1 MNIEPLLK
9 ALSEALAGEG
19 PAVQIAP
26 DGSFTLIPQGELGLP
41 ADSDTEIAA
50 VVLTSGSTGTPKRT
64 LLSVDALAASSVGT
78 ALALRGEGQ
87 WLLALPMNYVAGLQV
102 LVRSLFAGTRPWA
115 MDLSGGFTPEAFTE
129 AALELTDKMR
139 FTSLVPTQLSRL
151 LTNPSAETLT
161 VLRRFN
167 AILLGGGPINPVLLE
182 AARGAGLN
190 VVTTYGM
197 SETCGGCV
205 YDGVPLDGVQL
216 TIRNGKVVLGGDVVA
231 SGYLDN
237 AALTTASFFEEELDG
252 ELVRWYETGDLGEL
266 DSAGRL
272 RVLGRVDDVIITGGL
287 KVSAGAVTDG
297 LHRVPGV
304 REAFVVP
311 VPSAEWG
318 QAVAAMVVGSC
329 SLAELMA
336 RAAAVMEPHLVPKT
350 VVFVSE
356 LPLLASGKPDRT
368 AILSVLADAS
378 LAPNAENGTTAR
390 A

>member
-1 MNIEPLLK
+1 MFIEPLLK
-9 ALSEALAGEG
+9 ALSEALAGVG

-26 DGSFTLIPQGELGLP
+26 DGSFTLIPQSELGL
-41 ADSDTEIAA
+41 AEGSKTEIAA

-64 LLSVDALAASSVGT
+64 MLSVEALAASSVGT
-78 ALALRGEGQ
+78 ALTLQGEGQ

-151 LTNPSAETLT
+151 LRNPSAETLT

-205 YDGVPLDGVQL
+205 YDGVPLEGVRVA
-216 TIRNGKVVLGGDVVA
+216 IREGRVWLGGDVVA
-231 SGYLDN
+231 AGYLGN
-237 AALTTASFFEEELDG
+237 AALTEASFSEEEDDG
-252 ELVRWYETGDLGEL
+252 EMVRWYKSGDLGEL
-266 DSAGRL
+266 DGEGRL

-297 LHRVPGV
+297 LHRVQGV
-304 REAFVVP
+304 REAFVLP

-318 QAVAAMVVGSC
+318 QQVAAMVVGSC
-329 SLAELMA
+329 TEAELL
-336 RAAAVMEPHLVPKT
+336 AAAGTLMEPHLLPKT

-356 LPLLASGKPDRT
+356 LPLLPNGKPDRT
-368 AILSVLADAS
+368 AILAALLGAAQAV
-378 LAPNAENGTTAR
+378 
-390 A
+390 

>member
-1 MNIEPLLK
+1 MTIEPLLK
-9 ALSEALAGEG
+9 ALSEALSGEG

-26 DGSFTLIPQGELGLP
+26 DGSFTLIPQSELGL
-41 ADSDTEIAA
+41 AEGSETEIAA

-64 LLSVDALAASSVGT
+64 MLSVESLAASSVGT
-78 ALALRGEGQ
+78 AMALSGEGQ

-167 AILLGGGPINPVLLE
+167 AILLGGGPLNPVLLE

-190 VVTTYGM
+190 VITTYGM

-205 YDGVPLDGVQL
+205 YDGVPLEGVRLAIRDGRVW
-216 TIRNGKVVLGGDVVA
+216 LGGDMVA
-231 SGYLDN
+231 TGYLGD
-237 AALTTASFFEEELDG
+237 AALTSASFTEEMDDG
-252 ELVRWYETGDLGEL
+252 EMVRWYESGDLGDL
-266 DSAGRL
+266 DGEGRL
-272 RVLGRVDDVIITGGL
+272 RVLGRADDVIITGGL
-287 KVSAGAVTDG
+287 KVSPGAVTDG
-297 LHRVPGV
+297 LHRVQGV
-304 REAFVVP
+304 REAIVLP
-311 VPSAEWG
+311 VPSEEWG
-318 QAVAAMVVGSC
+318 QQVAAMLVASC
-329 SLAELMA
+329 TEAELL
-336 RAAAVMEPHLVPKT
+336 AAAGALLEPHLVPKT

-356 LPLLASGKPDRT
+356 LPLLPNGKPDRS
-368 AILSVLADAS
+368 AIL
-378 LAPNAENGTTAR
+378 TALTQ
-390 A
+390 AANVA

>member
-1 MNIEPLLK
+1 MTIEPLLK
-9 ALSEALAGEG
+9 ALSEALSGEG

-26 DGSFTLIPQGELGLP
+26 DGSFTLIPQSELGL
-41 ADSDTEIAA
+41 AEGSETEIAA

-64 LLSVDALAASSVGT
+64 MLSVESLAASSVGT
-78 ALALRGEGQ
+78 AMALSGEGQ

-190 VVTTYGM
+190 VITTYGM

-205 YDGVPLDGVQL
+205 YDGVPLEGVRLDIRDGRVF
-216 TIRNGKVVLGGDVVA
+216 LGGDVVA
-231 SGYLDN
+231 AGYLGD
-237 AALTTASFFEEELDG
+237 AALTSASFTEEADDG
-252 ELVRWYETGDLGEL
+252 EMVRWYESGDLGEL
-266 DSAGRL
+266 DGEGRL
-272 RVLGRVDDVIITGGL
+272 RVLGRADDVIITGGL
-287 KVSAGAVTDG
+287 KVSPGAVTDG
-297 LHRVPGV
+297 LHRVQGV
-304 REAFVVP
+304 REAIVLP
-311 VPSAEWG
+311 VPSEEWG
-318 QAVAAMVVGSC
+318 QQVAAMVVASC
-329 SLAELMA
+329 TEAELL
-336 RAAAVMEPHLVPKT
+336 AAAGELLEPHLVPKT

-356 LPLLASGKPDRT
+356 LPLLPNGKPDRS
-368 AILSVLADAS
+368 AILAALTGAAQ
-378 LAPNAENGTTAR
+378 AA
-390 A
+390 

>member
-9 ALSEALAGEG
+9 ALSEALSGEG

-26 DGSFTLIPQGELGLP
+26 DGSFTLIPQSELGLP

-64 LLSVDALAASSVGT
+64 MLSVESLAASSVGT
-78 ALALRGEGQ
+78 AMALQGEGQ

-129 AALELTDKMR
+129 GALELTDKMR
-139 FTSLVPTQLSRL
+139 FTSLVPTQLTRL
-151 LTNPSAETLT
+151 LNNPTAETLT

-197 SETCGGCV
+197 SETCGGAV
-205 YDGVPLDGVQL
+205 YDGVPLEGVELAIRDGRVW
-216 TIRNGKVVLGGDVVA
+216 LGGPVVA
-231 SGYLDN
+231 AGYLGD
-237 AALTTASFFEEELDG
+237 AALTQASFFEEEHDG
-252 ELVRWYETGDLGEL
+252 EMVRWYESGDLGEL
-266 DSAGRL
+266 DPEGRL

-287 KVSAGAVTDG
+287 KVSATAVTDG
-297 LHRVPGV
+297 LHRVQGV

-318 QAVAAMVVGSC
+318 QQVAAMVVASC
-329 SLAELMA
+329 SEAELMA
-336 RAAAVMEPHLVPKT
+336 GATSILEPHLVPKT

-356 LPLLASGKPDRT
+356 LPLLANGKPDRS
-368 AILSVLADAS
+368 AILATLADA
-378 LAPNAENGTTAR
+378 AQAA
-390 A
+390 

>member
-1 MNIEPLLK
+1 MNIEPVLK
-9 ALSEALAGEG
+9 ALSDALSGEG
-19 PAVQIAP
+19 PAVQIAA
-26 DGSFTLIPQGELGLP
+26 DGSFALLPQSELGRTEG
-41 ADSDTEIAA
+41 SGTEIAA

-87 WLLALPMNYVAGLQV
+87 WLLALPLNYVAGLQV

-139 FTSLVPTQLSRL
+139 FTSLVPTQLGRL
-151 LTNPSAETLT
+151 LNNPSAETLT

-205 YDGVPLDGVQL
+205 YDGVPLEGVQL
-216 TIRNGKVVLGGDVVA
+216 TLRNGKVVLGGAVVA

-237 AALTTASFFEEELDG
+237 AALSAASFFEEELDG

-304 REAFVVP
+304 REAFVAP
-311 VPSAEWG
+311 VPSEEWG
-318 QAVAAMVVGSC
+318 QAVAAMVVASGTE
-329 SLAELMA
+329 AELLTS
-336 RAAAVMEPHLVPKT
+336 AAEVMEAHLLPKT
-350 VVFVSE
+350 VVFVSA
-356 LPLLASGKPDRT
+356 LPLLGNGKPDRA
-368 AILSVLADAS
+368 AILAALTEAAH
-378 LAPNAENGTTAR
+378 AA
-390 A
+390 

>member
-1 MNIEPLLK
+1 MFIEPLLK
-9 ALSEALAGEG
+9 ALSEALAGVG

-26 DGSFTLIPQGELGLP
+26 DGSFTLIPQSELGL
-41 ADSDTEIAA
+41 AEGSETEIAA

-64 LLSVDALAASSVGT
+64 MLSVEALAASSVGT
-78 ALALRGEGQ
+78 ALTLQGEGQ

-205 YDGVPLDGVQL
+205 YDGVPLEGVRVA
-216 TIRNGKVVLGGDVVA
+216 IREGRVWLGGDVVA
-231 SGYLDN
+231 AGYLGN
-237 AALTTASFFEEELDG
+237 AALTEASFSEEEDDG
-252 ELVRWYETGDLGEL
+252 EMVRWYKSGDLGEL
-266 DSAGRL
+266 DGEGRL

-297 LHRVPGV
+297 LHRVQGV
-304 REAFVVP
+304 REAFVLP

-318 QAVAAMVVGSC
+318 QQVAAMVVGSC
-329 SLAELMA
+329 TEAELL
-336 RAAAVMEPHLVPKT
+336 AAASAMMEPHLLPKT

-356 LPLLASGKPDRT
+356 LPLLPNGKPDRT
-368 AILSVLADAS
+368 AILAVLLGAAQ
-378 LAPNAENGTTAR
+378 AV
-390 A
+390 

>member
-9 ALSEALAGEG
+9 ALSEALSGEG
-19 PAVQIAP
+19 PAVQIAA
-26 DGSFTLIPQGELGLP
+26 DGSFTLIPQRELGLP
-41 ADSDTEIAA
+41 DGSDTEIAA

-64 LLSVDALAASSVGT
+64 MLSVDALAASSVGT
-78 ALALRGEGQ
+78 AMALQGEGQ
-87 WLLALPMNYVAGLQV
+87 WLLALPTNYVAGLQV

-139 FTSLVPTQLSRL
+139 FTSLVPTQLTRL

-167 AILLGGGPINPVLLE
+167 AILLGGGPVNPVLLE

-197 SETCGGCV
+197 SESCGGCV
-205 YDGVPLDGVQL
+205 YDGVPLDGVEL
-216 TIRNGKVVLGGDVVA
+216 AIRDGRVWLGGPVIA
-231 SGYLDN
+231 QGYLGNDS
-237 AALTTASFFEEELDG
+237 LTAASFSEEEHDG
-252 ELVRWYETGDLGEL
+252 EMVRWYETGDLGEL

-287 KVSAGAVTDG
+287 KVSATAVAEG
-297 LHRVPGV
+297 LHRVQGV
-304 REAFVVP
+304 REAVVLP
-311 VPSAEWG
+311 VPSEEWG
-318 QAVAAMVVGSC
+318 QQVAAMVVASC
-329 SLAELMA
+329 SADELLTG
-336 RAAAVMEPHLVPKT
+336 AAAVLEPHLLPKT

-356 LPLLASGKPDRT
+356 LPLLATGKPDRT
-368 AILSVLADAS
+368 AILAALSGAAQG
-378 LAPNAENGTTAR
+378 A
-390 A
+390 

>member
-9 ALSEALAGEG
+9 ALSEALSGEG

-26 DGSFTLIPQGELGLP
+26 DGSFELIEQSALGLP
-41 ADSDTEIAA
+41 AGSETEIAA

-64 LLSVDALAASSVGT
+64 LLSVEALAASSVGT
-78 ALALRGEGQ
+78 AMALQGEGQ

-129 AALELTDKMR
+129 AALELTDNTR

-167 AILLGGGPINPVLLE
+167 AILLGGGPVNPALLE

-197 SETCGGCV
+197 SETCGGAV
-205 YDGVPLDGVQL
+205 YNGVPLDGVELAIRDGRIWLGGPVVAAGYLGDAQL
-216 TIRNGKVVLGGDVVA
+216 TDEHFV
-231 SGYLDN
+231 
-237 AALTTASFFEEELDG
+237 EEEHDG
-252 ELVRWYETGDLGEL
+252 ELVRWYASGDLGEL
-266 DSAGRL
+266 DSEGRL
-272 RVLGRVDDVIITGGL
+272 RVLGRADDVIITGGL

-297 LHRVPGV
+297 LHKVPGV

-311 VPSAEWG
+311 VPSEEWG
-318 QAVAAMVVGSC
+318 QQVAAMVVSA
-329 SLAELMA
+329 LAEAELL
-336 RAAAVMEPHLVPKT
+336 AAASEHLEAHLLPKT

-356 LPLLASGKPDRT
+356 LPLLPNGKPDRT
-368 AILSVLADAS
+368 AILATLAHAAHS
-378 LAPNAENGTTAR
+378 H
-390 A
+390 

>member
-1 MNIEPLLK
+1 MTIEPLLK
-9 ALSEALAGEG
+9 ALSEALSGEG

-26 DGSFTLIPQGELGLP
+26 DGSFTLIPQSELGL
-41 ADSDTEIAA
+41 AEGSETEIAA

-64 LLSVDALAASSVGT
+64 MLSVEALAASSVGT
-78 ALALRGEGQ
+78 AMALSGEGQ

-167 AILLGGGPINPVLLE
+167 AILLGGGPLNPVLLE

-190 VVTTYGM
+190 VITTYGM

-205 YDGVPLDGVQL
+205 YDGVPLEGVRLAIRDGRVW
-216 TIRNGKVVLGGDVVA
+216 LGGDMVA
-231 SGYLDN
+231 TGYLGD
-237 AALTTASFFEEELDG
+237 AALTSASFTEEMDDG
-252 ELVRWYETGDLGEL
+252 EMVRWYESGDLGDL
-266 DSAGRL
+266 DGEGRL
-272 RVLGRVDDVIITGGL
+272 RVLGRADDVIITGGL
-287 KVSAGAVTDG
+287 KVSPGAVTDG
-297 LHRVPGV
+297 LHRVQGV
-304 REAFVVP
+304 REAIVLP
-311 VPSAEWG
+311 VPSEEWG
-318 QAVAAMVVGSC
+318 QQVAAMVVASC
-329 SLAELMA
+329 TEAELL
-336 RAAAVMEPHLVPKT
+336 AAAGALLEPHLVPKT

-356 LPLLASGKPDRT
+356 LPLLPNGKPDRP
-368 AILSVLADAS
+368 AILAVLTGAAH
-378 LAPNAENGTTAR
+378 AA
-390 A
+390 

>member
-1 MNIEPLLK
+1 MTIEPLLK
-9 ALSEALAGEG
+9 ALSEALAGVG

-26 DGSFTLIPQGELGLP
+26 DGSFELIEQTELGRP
-41 ADSDTEIAA
+41 ADSETDIAA

-78 ALALRGEGQ
+78 ALALQGEGQ

-115 MDLSGGFTPEAFTE
+115 MDLSGGFTPEAFTG
-129 AALELTDKMR
+129 AALELTDKTR
-139 FTSLVPTQLSRL
+139 FTSLVPTQLNRL

-167 AILLGGGPINPVLLE
+167 AILLGGGPVNPVLLE
-182 AARGAGLN
+182 AARGAGLK

-216 TIRNGKVVLGGDVVA
+216 AIRDGRVLLGGPVVA
-231 SGYLDN
+231 SGYLGN
-237 AALTTASFFEEELDG
+237 AALTEASFFAEEHDG
-252 ELVRWYETGDLGEL
+252 ELVRWYESGDLGEL
-266 DSAGRL
+266 DGEGRL

-287 KVSAGAVTDG
+287 KVSAAAVAEG
-297 LHRVPGV
+297 LHRVQGV

-311 VPSAEWG
+311 VDSSEWG
-318 QAVAAMVVGSC
+318 QQVAAMVVASC
-329 SLAELMA
+329 SESELLAGA
-336 RAAAVMEPHLVPKT
+336 SAVLEPHLLPKT

-356 LPLLASGKPDRT
+356 LPLLATGKPDRT
-368 AILSVLADAS
+368 AILSALSTAAN
-378 LAPNAENGTTAR
+378 NA
-390 A
+390 

>member
-19 PAVQIAP
+19 PAVEIAP
-26 DGSFTLIPQGELGLP
+26 DGSFTLIPQAELGLP
-41 ADSDTEIAA
+41 AGNETDIAA
-50 VVLTSGSTGTPKRT
+50 VVRTSGSTGTPKRT

-102 LVRSLFAGTRPWA
+102 LVRSLFAGARPWA

-129 AALELTDKMR
+129 GALELTDKLR
-139 FTSLVPTQLSRL
+139 FTSLVPTQLTRL
-151 LTNPSAETLT
+151 LSNPSAETLT

-205 YDGVPLDGVQL
+205 YDGVPLEGVQL
-216 TIRNGKVVLGGDVVA
+216 AIRDGRVLLGGDVVA
-231 SGYLDN
+231 TGYLGDN
-237 AALTTASFFEEELDG
+237 ALTAASFHEEEYDG
-252 ELVRWYETGDLGEL
+252 EMVRWYESGDLGEL
-266 DSAGRL
+266 DAEGRL
-272 RVLGRVDDVIITGGL
+272 RVLGRADDVIVTGGL
-287 KVSAGAVTDG
+287 KVSPAVVTEA
-297 LHRVPGV
+297 LHRVQGV
-304 REAFVVP
+304 REAFVLP

-318 QAVAAMVVGSC
+318 QQVAAMVVASC
-329 SLAELMA
+329 SLPELLA
-336 RAAAVMEPHLVPKT
+336 GAAALVEAHLVPKT

-356 LPLLASGKPDRT
+356 LPLLATGKPDRT
-368 AILSVLADAS
+368 AILAALVEA
-378 LAPNAENGTTAR
+378 TQTA
-390 A
+390 

>member
-9 ALSEALAGEG
+9 ALSEALSGEG

-26 DGSFTLIPQGELGLP
+26 DGSFILIPQGELGLP
-41 ADSDTEIAA
+41 ADSETEIAA

-64 LLSVDALAASSVGT
+64 MLSVESLAASSVGT
-78 ALALRGEGQ
+78 AMALQGEGQ

-129 AALELTDKMR
+129 GALELTDKMR
-139 FTSLVPTQLSRL
+139 FTSLVPTQLTRL
-151 LTNPSAETLT
+151 LNNPTAETLT

-167 AILLGGGPINPVLLE
+167 AILLGGGPVNPVLLE

-197 SETCGGCV
+197 SETCGGAV
-205 YDGVPLDGVQL
+205 YDGVPLDGVEL
-216 TIRNGKVVLGGDVVA
+216 AIRDGRVWLGGPVVA
-231 SGYLDN
+231 AGYLGD
-237 AALTTASFFEEELDG
+237 ADLTEASFFEEEHDG
-252 ELVRWYETGDLGEL
+252 EMVRWYESGDLGEL
-266 DSAGRL
+266 DTEGRL

-287 KVSAGAVTDG
+287 KVSATAVTDG
-297 LHRVPGV
+297 LHRVQGV

-311 VPSAEWG
+311 VPSTEWG
-318 QAVAAMVVGSC
+318 QQVAAMVVASC
-329 SLAELMA
+329 SEAELMA
-336 RAAAVMEPHLVPKT
+336 GATSILEPHLVPKT

-356 LPLLASGKPDRT
+356 LPLLANGKPDRS
-368 AILSVLADAS
+368 AILATLADA
-378 LAPNAENGTTAR
+378 AQAA
-390 A
+390 

>member
-1 MNIEPLLK
+1 MTIEPLLK
-9 ALSEALAGEG
+9 ALSEALSGEG

-26 DGSFTLIPQGELGLP
+26 DGSFTLIPQSELGL
-41 ADSDTEIAA
+41 AEGSETEIAA

-64 LLSVDALAASSVGT
+64 MLSVESLAASSVGT
-78 ALALRGEGQ
+78 AMALSGEGQ

-167 AILLGGGPINPVLLE
+167 AILLGGGPLNPVLLE

-190 VVTTYGM
+190 VITTYGM

-205 YDGVPLDGVQL
+205 YDGVPLEGVRLAIRDGRVW
-216 TIRNGKVVLGGDVVA
+216 LGGDMVA
-231 SGYLDN
+231 TGYLGD
-237 AALTTASFFEEELDG
+237 AALTSASFTEEMDDG
-252 ELVRWYETGDLGEL
+252 EMVRWYESGDLGDL
-266 DSAGRL
+266 DGEGRL
-272 RVLGRVDDVIITGGL
+272 RVLGRADDVIITGGL
-287 KVSAGAVTDG
+287 KVSPGAVTDG
-297 LHRVPGV
+297 LHRVQGV
-304 REAFVVP
+304 REAIVLP
-311 VPSAEWG
+311 VPSEEWG
-318 QAVAAMVVGSC
+318 QQVAAMVVASC
-329 SLAELMA
+329 TEAELL
-336 RAAAVMEPHLVPKT
+336 AAAGALLEPHLVPKT

-356 LPLLASGKPDRT
+356 LPLLPNGKPDRS
-368 AILSVLADAS
+368 AILAVLTGAAH
-378 LAPNAENGTTAR
+378 AA
-390 A
+390 

>member
-9 ALSEALAGEG
+9 ALSDALAGEG
-19 PAVQIAP
+19 PAVQISP
-26 DGSFTLIPQGELGLP
+26 DGSFALIPQAELGLP
-41 ADSDTEIAA
+41 AGSDTEIAA

-78 ALALRGEGQ
+78 AMALSGEGQ

-151 LTNPSAETLT
+151 LRNPSAETLT

-182 AARGAGLN
+182 AARGAGLK

-197 SETCGGCV
+197 SETCGGAV
-205 YDGVPLDGVQL
+205 YDGVPLDGVHL
-216 TIRNGKVVLGGDVVA
+216 TIRDGRVLLGGDVVA
-231 SGYLDN
+231 SGYLGN
-237 AALTTASFFEEELDG
+237 SALTEASFFEEEHHG
-252 ELVRWYETGDLGEL
+252 EMVRWYASGDLGEL
-266 DSAGRL
+266 DDQGRL

-287 KVSAGAVTDG
+287 KVSAAAVTNG
-297 LHRVPGV
+297 LHRVQGV

-311 VPSAEWG
+311 VDSLEWG
-318 QAVAAMVVGSC
+318 QQVAAMVVASC
-329 SLAELMA
+329 SESELLQG
-336 RAAAVMEPHLVPKT
+336 AAAVLEPHLVPKT
-350 VVFVSE
+350 VVLVSE
-356 LPLLASGKPDRT
+356 LPLLATGKPDRR
-368 AILSVLADAS
+368 AILAALTEAS
-378 LAPNAENGTTAR
+378 RSA
-390 A
+390 

>member
-1 MNIEPLLK
+1 MTIEPLLK
-9 ALSEALAGEG
+9 ALSEALSGEG

-26 DGSFTLIPQGELGLP
+26 DGSFTLIPQSELGL
-41 ADSDTEIAA
+41 AEGSETEIAA

-64 LLSVDALAASSVGT
+64 MLSVEALAASSVGT
-78 ALALRGEGQ
+78 AMALSGEGQ

-167 AILLGGGPINPVLLE
+167 AILLGGGPLNPVLLE

-190 VVTTYGM
+190 VITTYGM

-205 YDGVPLDGVQL
+205 YDGVPLEGVRLAIRDGRVW
-216 TIRNGKVVLGGDVVA
+216 LGGDMVA
-231 SGYLDN
+231 TGYLGD
-237 AALTTASFFEEELDG
+237 AALTSASFTEEMDDG
-252 ELVRWYETGDLGEL
+252 EMVRWYESGDLGDL
-266 DSAGRL
+266 DGEGRL
-272 RVLGRVDDVIITGGL
+272 RVLGRADDVIITGGL
-287 KVSAGAVTDG
+287 KVSPGAVTDG
-297 LHRVPGV
+297 LHRVQGV
-304 REAFVVP
+304 REAIVLP
-311 VPSAEWG
+311 VPSEEWG
-318 QAVAAMVVGSC
+318 QQVAAMVVASC
-329 SLAELMA
+329 TEAELL
-336 RAAAVMEPHLVPKT
+336 AAAGALLEPHLVPKT

-356 LPLLASGKPDRT
+356 LPLLPNGKPDRS
-368 AILSVLADAS
+368 AIL
-378 LAPNAENGTTAR
+378 TALTQ
-390 A
+390 AANVA

>member
-9 ALSEALAGEG
+9 ALSEALSGEG

-26 DGSFTLIPQGELGLP
+26 DGSFTLIPATELGRP
-41 ADSDTEIAA
+41 AGSETDVAA

-64 LLSVDALAASSVGT
+64 LLSVEALAASSVGT
-78 ALALRGEGQ
+78 AMALQGEGQ

-129 AALELTDKMR
+129 AALELTDNTR
-139 FTSLVPTQLSRL
+139 FTSLVPTQLTRL

-167 AILLGGGPINPVLLE
+167 AILLGGGPINPALLE
-182 AARGAGLN
+182 AARGAGLK

-197 SETCGGCV
+197 SETCGGAV

-216 TIRNGKVVLGGDVVA
+216 AIRDGRVWLGGPVVA
-231 SGYLDN
+231 AGYLDD
-237 AALTTASFFEEELDG
+237 AELTSASFSEEEHDG
-252 ELVRWYETGDLGEL
+252 EMVRWYQSGDLGEL
-266 DSAGRL
+266 DSEGRL
-272 RVLGRVDDVIITGGL
+272 RVLGRVDDVIISGGL
-287 KVSAGAVTDG
+287 KISAGAVTDG

-311 VPSAEWG
+311 VPSQEWG
-318 QAVAAMVVGSC
+318 QQVAAMVVSSGTEAQL
-329 SLAELMA
+329 LAS
-336 RAAAVMEPHLVPKT
+336 AAEVMEAQLLPKT
-350 VVFVSE
+350 VVFVSA
-356 LPLLASGKPDRT
+356 LPLLGNGKPDRA
-368 AILSVLADAS
+368 AILAALTEAAH
-378 LAPNAENGTTAR
+378 AA
-390 A
+390 

>member
-1 MNIEPLLK
+1 MFIEPLLK

-26 DGSFTLIPQGELGLP
+26 DGSFTLIPQSELGL
-41 ADSDTEIAA
+41 AEGSETEIAA

-64 LLSVDALAASSVGT
+64 MLSVEALAASSVGT
-78 ALALRGEGQ
+78 ALTLQGEGQ
-87 WLLALPMNYVAGLQV
+87 WLLTLPMNYVAGLQV

-151 LTNPSAETLT
+151 LRNPSAETLT

-205 YDGVPLDGVQL
+205 YDGVPLEGVRVA
-216 TIRNGKVVLGGDVVA
+216 IREGRVWLGGEVVA
-231 SGYLDN
+231 AGYLGN
-237 AALTTASFFEEELDG
+237 AALTEASFSEEEDDG
-252 ELVRWYETGDLGEL
+252 EMVRWYKSGDLGEL
-266 DSAGRL
+266 DGEGRL

-297 LHRVPGV
+297 LHRVQGV
-304 REAFVVP
+304 REAFVLP

-318 QAVAAMVVGSC
+318 QQVAAMVVGSC
-329 SLAELMA
+329 TEAELL
-336 RAAAVMEPHLVPKT
+336 AAAGTLMEPHLLPKT

-356 LPLLASGKPDRT
+356 LPLLPNGKPDRT
-368 AILSVLADAS
+368 AILAALLGAAQAV
-378 LAPNAENGTTAR
+378 
-390 A
+390 

>member
-1 MNIEPLLK
+1 MTIEPLLK
-9 ALSEALAGEG
+9 ALSEALSGEG

-26 DGSFTLIPQGELGLP
+26 DGSFTLIPQSELGL
-41 ADSDTEIAA
+41 AEGSETEIAA

-64 LLSVDALAASSVGT
+64 MLSVEALAASSVGT
-78 ALALRGEGQ
+78 AMALSGEGQ

-167 AILLGGGPINPVLLE
+167 AILLGGGPLNPVLLE

-190 VVTTYGM
+190 VITTYGM

-205 YDGVPLDGVQL
+205 YDGVPLEGVRLAIRDGRVW
-216 TIRNGKVVLGGDVVA
+216 LGGDMVA
-231 SGYLDN
+231 TGYLGD
-237 AALTTASFFEEELDG
+237 AALTSASFTEEMDDG
-252 ELVRWYETGDLGEL
+252 EMVRWYESGDLGDL
-266 DSAGRL
+266 DGEGRL
-272 RVLGRVDDVIITGGL
+272 RVLGRADDVIITGGL
-287 KVSAGAVTDG
+287 KVSPGAVTDG
-297 LHRVPGV
+297 LHRVQGV
-304 REAFVVP
+304 REAIVLP
-311 VPSAEWG
+311 VPSEEWG
-318 QAVAAMVVGSC
+318 QQVAAMVVASC
-329 SLAELMA
+329 TEAELL
-336 RAAAVMEPHLVPKT
+336 AAAGALLEPHLVPKT

-356 LPLLASGKPDRT
+356 LPLLPNGKPDRS
-368 AILSVLADAS
+368 AILAVLTGAAH
-378 LAPNAENGTTAR
+378 AA
-390 A
+390 

>member
-1 MNIEPLLK
+1 MTIEPLLK
-9 ALSEALAGEG
+9 ALSEALSGEG

-26 DGSFTLIPQGELGLP
+26 DGSFTLIPQSELGL
-41 ADSDTEIAA
+41 AEGSETEIAA

-64 LLSVDALAASSVGT
+64 MLSVESLAASSVGT
-78 ALALRGEGQ
+78 AMALSGEGQ

-167 AILLGGGPINPVLLE
+167 AILLGGGPLNPVLLE

-190 VVTTYGM
+190 VITTYGM

-205 YDGVPLDGVQL
+205 YDGVPLEGVRLAIRDGRVW
-216 TIRNGKVVLGGDVVA
+216 LGGDMVA
-231 SGYLDN
+231 TGYLGD
-237 AALTTASFFEEELDG
+237 AALTSASFTEEMDDG
-252 ELVRWYETGDLGEL
+252 EMVRWYESGDLGDL
-266 DSAGRL
+266 DGEGRL
-272 RVLGRVDDVIITGGL
+272 RVLGRADDVIITGGL
-287 KVSAGAVTDG
+287 KVSPGAVTDG
-297 LHRVPGV
+297 LHRVQGV
-304 REAFVVP
+304 REAIVLP
-311 VPSAEWG
+311 VPSEEWG
-318 QAVAAMVVGSC
+318 QQVAAMVVASC
-329 SLAELMA
+329 TEAELL
-336 RAAAVMEPHLVPKT
+336 AAAGALLEPHLVPKT

-356 LPLLASGKPDRT
+356 LPLLPNGKPDRS
-368 AILSVLADAS
+368 AIL
-378 LAPNAENGTTAR
+378 TALTQ
-390 A
+390 AANVA

>member
-1 MNIEPLLK
+1 MFIEPLLK
-9 ALSEALAGEG
+9 ALSEALAGVG

-26 DGSFTLIPQGELGLP
+26 DGSFTLIPQSELGL
-41 ADSDTEIAA
+41 AEGSETEIAA

-64 LLSVDALAASSVGT
+64 MLSVEALAASSVGT
-78 ALALRGEGQ
+78 ALTLQGEGQ

-151 LTNPSAETLT
+151 LRNPSAETLT

-205 YDGVPLDGVQL
+205 YDGVPLEGVRVA
-216 TIRNGKVVLGGDVVA
+216 IREGRVWLGGDVVA
-231 SGYLDN
+231 AGYLGN
-237 AALTTASFFEEELDG
+237 AALTEASFSEEEDDG
-252 ELVRWYETGDLGEL
+252 EMVRWYKSGDLGEL
-266 DSAGRL
+266 DGEGRL

-297 LHRVPGV
+297 LHRVQGV
-304 REAFVVP
+304 REAFVLP

-318 QAVAAMVVGSC
+318 QQVAAMVVGSC
-329 SLAELMA
+329 TEAELL
-336 RAAAVMEPHLVPKT
+336 AAASAMMEPHLLPKT

-356 LPLLASGKPDRT
+356 LPLLPNGKPDRT
-368 AILSVLADAS
+368 AILAVLLGAAQ
-378 LAPNAENGTTAR
+378 AV
-390 A
+390 

>member
-9 ALSEALAGEG
+9 ALSEALSGEG

-26 DGSFTLIPQGELGLP
+26 DGSFELIPQSELGLP
-41 ADSDTEIAA
+41 EGSETEIAA

-64 LLSVDALAASSVGT
+64 MLSVDALAASSVGT
-78 ALALRGEGQ
+78 AMTLQGEGQ

-139 FTSLVPTQLSRL
+139 FTSLVPTQLTRL

-167 AILLGGGPINPVLLE
+167 AILLGGGPMNPVLLE

-205 YDGVPLDGVQL
+205 YDGVPLEGVRVA
-216 TIRNGKVVLGGDVVA
+216 IREGRVWLGGDVVA
-231 SGYLDN
+231 AGYLGN
-237 AALTTASFFEEELDG
+237 AALTAASFTEEEDDG
-252 ELVRWYETGDLGEL
+252 EMVRWYESGDLGEL
-266 DSAGRL
+266 DSEGRL

-297 LHRVPGV
+297 LHRVQGV
-304 REAFVVP
+304 REAFVLP

-318 QAVAAMVVGSC
+318 QQVAAMVVGSC
-329 SLAELMA
+329 TEAELL
-336 RAAAVMEPHLVPKT
+336 AAASILMEPHLVPKT

-356 LPLLASGKPDRT
+356 FPLLPNGKPDRT
-368 AILSVLADAS
+368 AILAQLSEA
-378 LAPNAENGTTAR
+378 AR
-390 A
+390 AV

>member
-1 MNIEPLLK
+1 MFIEPLLK
-9 ALSEALAGEG
+9 ALSEALAGVG

-26 DGSFTLIPQGELGLP
+26 DGSFTLIPQSELGL
-41 ADSDTEIAA
+41 AEGSETEIAA

-64 LLSVDALAASSVGT
+64 MLSVEALAASSVGT
-78 ALALRGEGQ
+78 ALTLQGEGQ

-151 LTNPSAETLT
+151 LRNPSAETLT

-205 YDGVPLDGVQL
+205 YDGVPLEGVRVA
-216 TIRNGKVVLGGDVVA
+216 IREGRVWLGGEVVA
-231 SGYLDN
+231 AGYLGN
-237 AALTTASFFEEELDG
+237 AALTEASFSEEEDDG
-252 ELVRWYETGDLGEL
+252 EMVRWYKSGDLGEL
-266 DSAGRL
+266 DGEGRL

-297 LHRVPGV
+297 LHRVQGV
-304 REAFVVP
+304 REAFVLP

-318 QAVAAMVVGSC
+318 QQVAAMVVGSC
-329 SLAELMA
+329 TEAELL
-336 RAAAVMEPHLVPKT
+336 AAASAMMEPHLLPKT

-356 LPLLASGKPDRT
+356 LPLLPNGKPDRT
-368 AILSVLADAS
+368 AILAALLGAAQAV
-378 LAPNAENGTTAR
+378 
-390 A
+390 

>member
-9 ALSEALAGEG
+9 ALSEALSGEG

-26 DGSFTLIPQGELGLP
+26 DGSFSLIPQTELGLP
-41 ADSDTEIAA
+41 AGSDTEIAA

-87 WLLALPMNYVAGLQV
+87 WLLALPTNYVAGLQV

-115 MDLSGGFTPEAFTE
+115 IDLSGGFTPEAFTE

-139 FTSLVPTQLSRL
+139 FTSLVPTQLTRL

-167 AILLGGGPINPVLLE
+167 AILLGGGPVNPVLLE

-197 SETCGGCV
+197 SETCGGAV

-216 TIRNGKVVLGGDVVA
+216 AIRDGRVLLGGPVVA
-231 SGYLDN
+231 SGYLGD
-237 AALTTASFFEEELDG
+237 AELSAASFFEEEHDG
-252 ELVRWYETGDLGEL
+252 ELVRWYESGDQGEL
-266 DSAGRL
+266 DSEGRL

-287 KVSAGAVTDG
+287 KVSAVAVADG

-311 VPSAEWG
+311 VSSDEWG
-318 QAVAAMVVGSC
+318 QQVAAMVVASC
-329 SLAELMA
+329 SLPELLA
-336 RAAAVMEPHLVPKT
+336 GAAAIMEAHLVPKT

-356 LPLLASGKPDRT
+356 LPLLATGKPDRT
-368 AILSVLADAS
+368 AILATLSAA
-378 LAPNAENGTTAR
+378 ANAA
-390 A
+390 